1 MENFMDIKSL
11 FDENE
16 KPLDRLDVQ
25 DGGFT
30 AIFRTI
36 ACVGD
41 SLSSGEFE
49 SLDENGKKG
58 YHDMFEYSWG
68 QYIARAA
75 GCKVYNFSR
84 GGMTAQE
91 YIDGFAEKNGFWDKD
106 KAAQCYIIAL
116 GVNDLFGRHMPVGCV
131 SDIAENRKANLRTF
145 AGFYGAIV
153 QRLKEIQPD
162 AKFFFMTIPRSN
174 RDAEYE
180 AEADKHAELLYA
192 ITARFDNSYVI
203 DLRKYA
209 PVYDAEFK
217 KQFCLGGH
225 MSPAGYI
232 LTARM
237 VMSYIDYIVRHNMR
251 DFKQVGFMGTP
262 FSNPNV

>member
-1 MENFMDIKSL
+1 MDIKPL

-16 KPLDRLDVQ
+16 KPLDNLQVIN
-25 DGGFT
+25 GGYT
-30 AIFRTI
+30 AVFRTI

-49 SLDENGKKG
+49 SLNSEGQKR

-84 GGMTAQE
+84 GGMTAAA
-91 YIDGFAEKNGFWDKD
+91 YIDSFAQENGFWDKD
-106 KAAQCYIIAL
+106 KASQAYIIAL
-116 GVNDLFGRHMPVGCV
+116 GVNDLFGRKMPVGCV
-131 SDIAENRKANLRTF
+131 DDIAENYKANKQTF
-145 AGFYGAIV
+145 AGYYGAIV
-153 QRLKEIQPD
+153 QRLKEISPD
-162 AKFFFMTIPRSN
+162 AKFFFMTIPKSDR
-174 RDAEYE
+174 EE
-180 AEADKHAELLYA
+180 ALEKEADKHAELLHSL
-192 ITARFDNSYVI
+192 TERFENSYVI

-217 KQFCLGGH
+217 KQFFLGGH

-232 LTARM
+232 LTAQM

-251 DFKQVGFMGTP
+251 DFKQVGFIGTP
-262 FSNPNV
+262 FKNPNA